1 MLDKAKEILGK
12 VLEWWNKFTSKQKTI
27 IISAGSGVL
36 FAFVI
41 LIVVF
46 SRPKYEETYQ
56 CESTAEAAEVIN
68 VLEGAGI
75 QYKTSEDGLTIS
87 VLKEQVSNA
96 NITLGAAGI
105 PSKGYGID
113 NVTDGGFSTTEAD
126 KQRRYKVY
134 LEGELETDIAKMTAI
149 KSADVRLTIPEQD
162 GTLIRSEEESSAW
175 ILLELEGDFTSDNAS
190 YLARAVATALGNE
203 TTNNITILDV
213 DGNLLFSGENEYST
227 VGIAGSQ
234 LTVRQQ
240 AETMVINSVK
250 KVLLGTNQFNTIE
263 VASSLDID
271 FSDSQ
276 STTHSYSA
284 PEGREEGMI
293 TQQDTYNS
301 ESSGGTT
308 GVPGTTSNEGTTYQ
322 IQDNDYSNSS
332 ITEEHV
338 ERVPNESIVSSNI
351 PAGAIN
357 FANSAISVT
366 AISYNVIKEEDAK
379 NQGLLDGIS
388 WEEYKAANQ
397 ERTKIEIDEDLYSV
411 VANATRIDRENIT
424 ILAYRENW
432 FVDKEGI
439 NIDWSDVVSVI
450 LILLI
455 LGLLGF
461 VVLRSMADNKEV
473 VDKEEEL
480 SVEALLQS
488 TPESELEDIELETK
502 SEVRKMIEKFVDEN
516 PEAVA
521 NLLRN
526 WLNEDW
532 G

>member
-1 MLDKAKEILGK
+1 M
-12 VLEWWNKFTSKQKTI
+12 
-27 IISAGSGVL
+27 
-36 FAFVI
+36 
-41 LIVVF
+41 
-46 SRPKYEETYQ
+46 
-56 CESTAEAAEVIN
+56 
-68 VLEGAGI
+68 
-75 QYKTSEDGLTIS
+75 
-87 VLKEQVSNA
+87 
-96 NITLGAAGI
+96 
-105 PSKGYGID
+105 
-113 NVTDGGFSTTEAD
+113 
-126 KQRRYKVY
+126 
-134 LEGELETDIAKMTAI
+134 
-149 KSADVRLTIPEQD
+149 
-162 GTLIRSEEESSAW
+162 
-175 ILLELEGDFTSDNAS
+175 
-190 YLARAVATALGNE
+190 
-203 TTNNITILDV
+203 
-213 DGNLLFSGENEYST
+213 
-227 VGIAGSQ
+227 
-234 LTVRQQ
+234 
-240 AETMVINSVK
+240 
-250 KVLLGTNQFNTIE
+250 
-263 VASSLDID
+263 
-271 FSDSQ
+271 
-276 STTHSYSA
+276 
-284 PEGREEGMI
+284 
-293 TQQDTYNS
+293 
-301 ESSGGTT
+301 
-308 GVPGTTSNEGTTYQ
+308 PGTTSNEGTTYQ